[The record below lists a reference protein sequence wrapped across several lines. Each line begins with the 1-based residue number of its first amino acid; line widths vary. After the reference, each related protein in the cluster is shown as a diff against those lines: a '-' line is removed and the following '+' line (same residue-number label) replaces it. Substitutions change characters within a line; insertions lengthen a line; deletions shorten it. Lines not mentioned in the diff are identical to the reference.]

1 MDPAEERRKVKGQG
15 YSRTKEGSAQLP
27 EERRFKCVL
36 IGVCVAVVLFALAF
50 LVLTGV
56 KSSQSP
62 QDITSNWFVAWG
74 TWAGG
79 LGTAAAFLIAAFSI
93 SVASAHAR
101 LDRRQAAEIREDN
114 DMAQARLLIIYKV
127 EGAHSISSLATYRIE
142 NRSKDFFFDV
152 TVPYVD
158 SPYGSDASIECR
170 TADLVAQDNRLGEF
184 IPTAEQLTP
193 YRDHTD
199 HEAWFTLVT
208 VHTSDASGIRFAVE
222 YTDAGGRRWRQE
234 LGGEITRVHTIQAV
248 PIRPPDRFQP
258 PQQIRRMSDMELR
271 RMGGGF
277 SKDLEPLESDEEFL
291 DVIEV
296 PNVVRWKRI
305 ERIEDIVAE
314 ADDAS
319 DRTGSL
325 QVSVTF
331 SPKAPPFWGDHFHGK
346 LAGSGLRYAGGS
358 SERTQTDRFRCP
370 PQVDTSGL
378 GDLIDAAIRY
388 ANDRFEENELAA
400 ARRALESRRNR
411 ANTST

>member
-1 MDPAEERRKVKGQG
+1 MKGQG
-15 YSRTKEGSAQLP
+15 YSRVEEGSAQLP
-27 EERRFKCVL
+27 EERQFKRVL
-36 IGVCVAVVLFALAF
+36 IGVSVAVVLFALAF
-50 LVLTGV
+50 LVLTLV
-56 KSSQSP
+56 KSSRSP

-101 LDRRQAAEIREDN
+101 LDRRQATEIREDK

-127 EGAHSISSLATYRIE
+127 EDEHSIPSLATYRIE
-142 NRSKDFFFDV
+142 NRSRDFFFDV

-208 VHTSDASGIRFAVE
+208 VHTSDARGIRFAVE

-234 LGGEITRVHTIQAV
+234 LGGEITRVHTLKAV

-258 PQQIRRMSDMELR
+258 PQQIRRLSDVELR
-271 RMGGGF
+271 RFGSGF
-277 SKDLEPLESDEEFL
+277 SKGLEPLESDEEFL
-291 DVIEV
+291 EVIEAS
-296 PNVVRWKRI
+296 NVECWKRI
-305 ERIEDIVAE
+305 GRIEDIVVE
-314 ADDAS
+314 ADDAG
-319 DRTGSL
+319 DRTAGL
-325 QVSVTF
+325 HVSVTF
-331 SPKAPPFWGDHFHGK
+331 SPKAPPLWGDHFRGK
-346 LAGSGLRYAGGS
+346 LAESGLCYAGGDS
-358 SERTQTDRFRCP
+358 QYTQTDRFRCP
-370 PQVDTSGL
+370 PQVDTAGL
-378 GDLIDAAIRY
+378 GYLIDAAIKY

-400 ARRALESRRNR
+400 ARRALDARRNR
-411 ANTST
+411 TRPSS